1 MTSNTS
7 GISTLSARKEQGL
20 SIRPGTRIL
29 VVEDDRSI
37 ARLLQLELEHRKLQV
52 SCVYDGAEALPAIEA
67 YRPDAIILDI
77 LLPGMDGE
85 RILQQLRRRGDMTPV
100 IMLTARDQ
108 PRDKVRNLDTGA
120 DDYLT
125 KPFHIEE
132 LLARL
137 RAVLRRV
144 VGDEVLRVADL
155 EINTAT
161 REVRRGE
168 REIDLTA
175 REFELLEF
183 LARNAR
189 HVLSRELIIDRVWDN
204 TLDLDTN
211 VVDVYIGYLRKK
223 IDLPGEPRL
232 IQTIRG
238 AGYALRED

>member
-1 MTSNTS
+1 M
-7 GISTLSARKEQGL
+7 
-20 SIRPGTRIL
+20 SIKPGTRVLI
-29 VVEDDRSI
+29 VEDDPSI
-37 ARLLQLELEHRKLQV
+37 ARLLQLELEHRGLETR
-52 SCVYDGAEALPAIEA
+52 CVYDGADALPGIDEFA
-67 YRPDAIILDI
+67 PDVIILDI

-85 RILQQLRRRGDMTPV
+85 RVLQALRRRGDMTPV

-125 KPFHIEE
+125 KPFDIEE

-137 RAVLRRV
+137 GAVLRRV
-144 VGDEVLRVADL
+144 VGDEVLRIADL

-161 REVRRGE
+161 REVRRGT
-168 REIDLTA
+168 REVELTA

-183 LARNAR
+183 MARNAR
-189 HVLSRELIIDRVWDN
+189 RVLSRDMILDRVWSN

-223 IDLPGEPRL
+223 IDQPGEPRL

-238 AGYALRED
+238 AGYTLREA

>member
-1 MTSNTS
+1 MT
-7 GISTLSARKEQGL
+7 
-20 SIRPGTRIL
+20 IRQGTRVL
-29 VVEDDRSI
+29 VVEDDQSI
-37 ARLLQLELEHRKLQV
+37 SRLLQLELEHRGLV
-52 SCVYDGAEALPAIEA
+52 VRCVDDGSEALPAVDQFE
-67 YRPDAIILDI
+67 PDAIILDI

-85 RILQQLRRRGDMTPV
+85 RILQLLRRQGDTTPV

-132 LLARL
+132 LMARL

-144 VGDEVLRVADL
+144 GGDEVLRVGDL
-155 EINTAT
+155 EVNTTT
-161 REVRRGE
+161 RDVRRGG
-168 REIDLTA
+168 RRIDLTA

-183 LARNAR
+183 MALNAR
-189 HVLSRELIIDRVWDN
+189 HVLSRDVLLDRVWRN
-204 TLDLDTN
+204 ALDIDTN
-211 VVDVYIGYLRKK
+211 VVDVYIGYLRRK

-238 AGYALRED
+238 AGFTLREE

>member
-1 MTSNTS
+1 M
-7 GISTLSARKEQGL
+7 
-20 SIRPGTRIL
+20 
-29 VVEDDRSI
+29 
-37 ARLLQLELEHRKLQV
+37 RLLVIEDNRNLVANLFAYFEARGHVLDAAPDGITGLHLALTQPYDALILDWMLPRMDGPEVLRKLRNEGQ
-52 SCVYDGAEALPAIEA
+52 S
-67 YRPDAIILDI
+67 DI
-77 LLPGMDGE
+77 
-85 RILQQLRRRGDMTPV
+85 PV
-100 IMLTARDQ
+100 IMLTARDEL
-108 PRDKVRNLDTGA
+108 PDKLEGFRAGA

>member
-1 MTSNTS
+1 MT
-7 GISTLSARKEQGL
+7 IK
-20 SIRPGTRIL
+20 PGTRVL
-29 VVEDDRSI
+29 LVEDDLSI
-37 ARLLQLELEHRKLQV
+37 ARLLQLELEHRGLAVQ
-52 SCVYDGAEALPAIEA
+52 CVYDGAEALAA
-67 YRPDAIILDI
+67 VDAFGPDAIILDI

-85 RILQQLRRRGDMTPV
+85 RILQTLRRRGDATPV
-100 IMLTARDQ
+100 IMLTARDR
-108 PRDKVRNLDTGA
+108 PNDKVRNLDTGA

-137 RAVLRRV
+137 GAVLRRV
-144 VGDEVLRVADL
+144 VGNEQLRIADL

-168 REIDLTA
+168 RRIELTA

-183 LARNAR
+183 MARNAR
-189 HVLSRELIIDRVWDN
+189 RVLSRDLILDRVWSN

-223 IDLPGEPRL
+223 IDMPDEARL

-238 AGYALRED
+238 AGYALREA

>member
-1 MTSNTS
+1 MSV
-7 GISTLSARKEQGL
+7 
-20 SIRPGTRIL
+20 RPGTRVL

-37 ARLLQLELEHRKLQV
+37 ARLIQLELEHRGLV
-52 SCVYDGAEALPAIEA
+52 VRCVYDGAEALPAVEEFA
-67 YRPDAIILDI
+67 PDALVLDI
-77 LLPGMDGE
+77 LLPGLDGE
-85 RILQQLRRRGDMTPV
+85 RILQMLRRQGDTTPV

-137 RAVLRRV
+137 GAVLRRV
-144 VGDEVLRVADL
+144 VGDETLHVAGL

-161 REVRRGE
+161 REVQRGGRRIE
-168 REIDLTA
+168 LTT

-183 LARNAR
+183 MARNPR
-189 HVLSRELIIDRVWDN
+189 RVLSRDMILDRVWHN
-204 TLDLDTN
+204 ALDIDTN
-211 VVDVYIGYLRKK
+211 IVDVYIGYLRKK
-223 IDLPGEPRL
+223 LDLAGEPRL

-238 AGYALRED
+238 AGFALREE